1 MEPAKGKNM
10 IDRQECRCYDDQD
23 KTALTETADT
33 EHAQRGRPWLQA
45 APDMDPGYHSRAGG
59 RNDEARPFGTRYRAV
74 SEKSRWNRA
83 LRTLGICQG
92 CLSFLQEE
100 KEMDE
105 KKYTF
110 ENEEYRR
117 TYWHTCSH
125 ILAQAVK
132 RLYPEVKL
140 AIGPSI
146 DNGFYYDMD
155 SPFPFTP
162 EIMEKI
168 EGEMRKIC
176 KEKLKLERFEL
187 PREEALK
194 FMEEKGEPYKVELI
208 NDLPADAAISFYKQG
223 EFTDL
228 CAGPHLDSTGRVK
241 GNAIKL
247 TACNAA
253 YWRGDSNR
261 QTLQRIYGVAF
272 PKKDELDEYLERIEE
287 AKRRDHRK
295 LGKELGLFAFRD
307 EAPGFPFYLPKGMV
321 LKNTLIDYW
330 REVHKKWGYV
340 EISTPQ
346 IMRRTLWETSGHW
359 DHYKDNMYTTLI
371 DGEDF
376 AIKPMNCPGSIL
388 VYDLEP
394 HSYRDLPLR
403 FGELGLVHRHELSG
417 ALHGMFRVRCFTQD
431 DAHILLAKDQI
442 KDEVIRIAMLFD
454 EVYSLFGLPYT
465 IELSTMPDDHIGSV
479 EDWDIATAALA
490 DAITSIGKEYHV
502 NPGDGA
508 FYGPKLDFHIQD
520 SLGRTW
526 QCGTIQLDYQ
536 LPGRFDLEYIGADG
550 EKHCPVMIHR
560 VVFGSIERFIG
571 VITEHF
577 AGAFP
582 VWLSPVQVKVMP
594 ITDRTAD
601 YAKDIADKLSSLGVR
616 VETDLRNEK
625 IGYKIREAQMQK
637 LPYMLV
643 VGDKEAEAGT
653 VSVRTRGGV
662 DLGAMPFDAFAAKI
676 TEEIRT
682 RAK

>member
-1 MEPAKGKNM
+1 MME
-10 IDRQECRCYDDQD
+10 D
-23 KTALTETADT
+23 K
-33 EHAQRGRPWLQA
+33 
-45 APDMDPGYHSRAGG
+45 
-59 RNDEARPFGTRYRAV
+59 
-74 SEKSRWNRA
+74 
-83 LRTLGICQG
+83 I
-92 CLSFLQEE
+92 
-100 KEMDE
+100 MDE
-105 KKYTF
+105 NENKFSF
-110 ENEEYRR
+110 ENPEYRH
-117 TYWHTCSH
+117 TYWLTCSH
-125 ILAQAVK
+125 VLAQAVK

-140 AIGPSI
+140 AIGPAI
-146 DNGFYYDMD
+146 ENGFYYDMD

-168 EGEMRKIC
+168 EAEMRKIC

-187 PREEALK
+187 PRAEAIK
-194 FMEEKGEPYKVELI
+194 FMEEKNEPYKVELI
-208 NDLPADAAISFYKQG
+208 NDLPEDSVISFYRQG

-228 CAGPHLDSTGRVK
+228 CAGPHLDSTGRIK

-253 YWRGDSNR
+253 YWRGDSSR
-261 QTLQRIYGVAF
+261 QTLQRIYGIAF
-272 PKKDELDEYLERIEE
+272 PKKDELDEYLARIEE

-295 LGKELGLFAFRD
+295 LGRELGLFAFRD

-330 REVHKKWGYV
+330 REVHKKWDYV

-359 DHYKDNMYTTLI
+359 DHYKDNMYTTVI

-388 VYDLEP
+388 VYELEP
-394 HSYRDLPLR
+394 HSYKELPLR

-431 DAHILLAKDQI
+431 DAHILLAPEQI
-442 KDEVIRIAMLFD
+442 KDEVIRIAKLFD
-454 EVYSLFGLPYT
+454 EVYSLFGLPYK
-465 IELSTMPDDHIGSV
+465 IELSTMPEDHIGSV
-479 EDWDIATAALA
+479 EDWDIATSALA
-490 DAITSIGKEYHV
+490 DAITSIGKEYTV

-536 LPGRFDLEYIGADG
+536 LPGRFDLEYTGADG

-571 VITEHF
+571 IITEHF

-594 ITDRTAD
+594 ITDRTSD
-601 YAKDIADKLSSLGVR
+601 YAKDVAAKLSAAGVR

-637 LPYMLV
+637 TPYMLV
-643 VGDKEAEAGT
+643 IGDREAESGA
-653 VSVRTRGGV
+653 VAVRTRSGE
-662 DLGAMPFDAFAAKI
+662 DLGAMPLDAFIERI
-676 TEEIRT
+676 TGEIKSRSNG
-682 RAK
+682 

>member
-1 MEPAKGKNM
+1 M
-10 IDRQECRCYDDQD
+10 
-23 KTALTETADT
+23 
-33 EHAQRGRPWLQA
+33 
-45 APDMDPGYHSRAGG
+45 
-59 RNDEARPFGTRYRAV
+59 
-74 SEKSRWNRA
+74 SEEN
-83 LRTLGICQG
+83 L
-92 CLSFLQEE
+92 
-100 KEMDE
+100 
-105 KKYTF
+105 YTF

-125 ILAQAVK
+125 VLAQAVK

-146 DNGFYYDMD
+146 DEGFYYDMD

-187 PREEALK
+187 PRAEAVK

-208 NDLPADAAISFYKQG
+208 NDLPEDAAISFYKQG

-228 CAGPHLDSTGRVK
+228 CAGPHLDSTGRIK

-247 TACNAA
+247 TACNSA

-261 QTLQRIYGVAF
+261 ETLQRIYGIAF
-272 PKKDELDEYLERIEE
+272 PKKEELDAYLERIEE
-287 AKRRDHRK
+287 AKKRDHRK

-321 LKNTLIDYW
+321 LRNTLIDYW
-330 REVHKKWGYV
+330 REVHKKWDYV

-346 IMRRTLWETSGHW
+346 IMKRTLWETSGHW
-359 DHYKDNMYTTLI
+359 DHYKDNMYTTVI
-371 DGEDF
+371 DEEDF

-403 FGELGLVHRHELSG
+403 YGELGLVHRHELSG

-442 KDEVIRIAMLFD
+442 KDEVIRIAQLFD
-454 EVYSLFGLPYT
+454 EVYNLFGLPYK
-465 IELSTMPDDHIGSV
+465 IELSTMPEDHIGSV

-490 DAITSIGKEYHV
+490 DAITSIGKSYHV

-536 LPGRFDLEYIGADG
+536 LPGRFGLEYTGADG

-582 VWLSPVQVKVMP
+582 TWLSPVQVKMLP
-594 ITDRTAD
+594 ITDRAAEYAQQVAGKLTAAG
-601 YAKDIADKLSSLGVR
+601 YR
-616 VETDLRNEK
+616 VEVDDRNEK
-625 IGYKIREAQMQK
+625 IGKKIREATLEK
-637 LPYMLV
+637 IPYMLV
-643 VGDKEAEAGT
+643 VGDRDMENNT
-653 VSVRTRGGV
+653 VSVRLRSGE
-662 DLGAMPFDAFAAKI
+662 DLGAMSLDDFTAQLKEVVDSKACK
-676 TEEIRT
+676 
-682 RAK
+682 